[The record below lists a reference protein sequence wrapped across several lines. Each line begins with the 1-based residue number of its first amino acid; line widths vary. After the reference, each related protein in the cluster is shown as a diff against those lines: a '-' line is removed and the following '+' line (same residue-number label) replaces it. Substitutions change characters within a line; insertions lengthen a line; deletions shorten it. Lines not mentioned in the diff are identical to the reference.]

1 MTKGILALLCAAT
14 ILAPAAA
21 QAGEVRNREMH
32 QQSRIYA
39 GIRNGSID
47 PREYRQL
54 ERGEDRLDDLRARDL
69 RSGDGLSRREYVQL
83 NRDENR
89 LSRTIY
95 HDKHDRH

>member
-1 MTKGILALLCAAT
+1 MTKGILTLLCAAT
-14 ILAPAAA
+14 ILAPVAA

-39 GIRNGSID
+39 GVRNGSID
-47 PREYRQL
+47 PGEYRQL
-54 ERGEDRLDDLRARDL
+54 ERSEDRLDDLRARDL
-69 RSGDGLSRREYVQL
+69 RSGGGLSRREYVQL

-89 LSRTIY
+89 LSHKIY